1 IVYSIKCYLSAMLAY
16 YIALRIGLERPYW
29 AMITCYVTASPQPL
43 AGAILTKSIARV
55 LGTVLGS
62 AAAVALGPNLVNVP
76 AALVLALSV
85 WLGLCMYLGQL
96 DHTPRSYIFV
106 SAAFTASIV
115 GFPSVDAPGTIF
127 TVAVLRVQEIVLG
140 ILCASLLHGAFFPR
154 TLTRQLQIRVDQIL
168 ADIGR
173 WPPQSPAAAADP
185 TFEGTRSR
193 LVLEINE
200 LRGLAVQLPF
210 DTARE
215 LPRVAD
221 VDALRDRLTAL
232 LSLDPLTSPGE
243 VAALLRDAGALR

>member
-16 YIALRIGLERPYW
+16 YIALRIGLERTYL

-43 AGAILTKSIARV
+43 AGAILTKSVARS
-55 LGTVLGS
+55 LGTVWGRPGPVVL
-62 AAAVALGPNLVNVP
+62 VPNLVNVP

-127 TVAVLRVQEIVLG
+127 TVAVLRVQEVVLG

-168 ADIGR
+168 ADIER
-173 WPPQSPAAAADP
+173 WLPQSLQAGADP
-185 TFEGTRSR
+185 TVDGARRR
-193 LVLEINE
+193 LALEVNE
-200 LRGLAVQLPF
+200 LRSLAVQLPF
-210 DTARE
+210 DTARQM
-215 LPRVAD
+215 PRVAD
-221 VDALRDRLTAL
+221 VDALRDRLT
-232 LSLDPLTSPGE
+232 
-243 VAALLRDAGALR
+243 